1 MYSLGMPPS
10 ALRTKI
16 RTQFEKHRYVNQL
29 GVVDTLLFQSHA
41 EYQVWSLFFFEM
53 RDWWVEFR
61 VDVEKISRAVR
72 MWE

>member
-1 MYSLGMPPS
+1 
-10 ALRTKI
+10 
-16 RTQFEKHRYVNQL
+16 L